1 MRAPMLDGQGLRIR
15 EDLDSLTPDELV
27 ALRASFAAMYAAE
40 GERAYPRLAALADP
54 AASPGR
60 GGPLFLPWN
69 RAYLHVFEQSLQTFA
84 PAVSLP
90 WWDWS
95 SERSRGDGIPPAFA
109 AESLQDGSA
118 NPLAAAVIAD
128 VSPAVAASKGEQAGP
143 PRTSR
148 RPGPAAEL
156 PTAAVVDE
164 LVAIAD
170 FGEFSTRLEAMHD
183 HVHAW
188 VGGTLSLVS
197 HA

>member
-1 MRAPMLDGQGLRIR
+1 
-15 EDLDSLTPDELV
+15 
-27 ALRASFAAMYAAE
+27 
-40 GERAYPRLAALADP
+40 
-54 AASPGR
+54 
-60 GGPLFLPWN
+60 
-69 RAYLHVFEQSLQTFA
+69 EQSLQTFA

-148 RPGPAAEL
+148 RPGPAAGL

-197 HA
+197 HASWDPLYWVLQAMVDRIWWRWQQAHPSGSPDPSLTS